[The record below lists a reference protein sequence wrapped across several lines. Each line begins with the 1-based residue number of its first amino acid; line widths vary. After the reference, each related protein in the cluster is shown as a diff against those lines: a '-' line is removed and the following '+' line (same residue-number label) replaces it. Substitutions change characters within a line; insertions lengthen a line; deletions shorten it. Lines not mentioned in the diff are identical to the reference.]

1 MNIQATTWGRPARWL
16 RPPPARGTA
25 TQAIALRDGRQVV
38 VRPVAPQDALLQR
51 DFLRRLSPESRYRRF
66 HGAITELPEA
76 TLRYLTEVD
85 QRDHVALLAEDVA
98 RPEHPR
104 QVAEARFVRRAEETG
119 DADIAIAVADDWQG
133 NGLGSL
139 LLQTLGRLAG
149 DAAVARLNADVLAEN
164 RPMRELLLRL
174 GWRIRPDPHD
184 ARLVVATLE
193 LGPPPS
199 PRAAARR
206 SPPPVSTSTAAAHA
220 AMAAA
225 FVPS

>member
-1 MNIQATTWGRPARWL
+1 MNIQATTWGGAARWL
-16 RPPPARGTA
+16 RRSAASGTA

-85 QRDHVALLAEDVA
+85 QRDHVALLAEDGA

-174 GWRIRPDPHD
+174 GWRVRPDRHD

-193 LGPPPS
+193 LGPPS
-199 PRAAARR
+199 PRAAARS
-206 SPPPVSTSTAAAHA
+206 SPPPLSTGTAAAHA
-220 AMAAA
+220 PMAAA